1 MFTIFKCM
9 TMFNSMHQLYVLSFK
24 YLANVEDVYNYIC
37 FGVTVWLMSLETL
50 STLAF
55 LTIQNKSSERAV
67 LQSFNFSFVCL
78 FVISSALTAHR
89 TRQLSVSS

>member
-67 LQSFNFSFVCL
+67 LHSCNLLFVCL
-78 FVISSALTAHR
+78 
-89 TRQLSVSS
+89 